1 MAVCFIGTTGGF
13 QGIGMISFVC
23 SFEVCRSENRRSK
36 SLDRLSDI
44 AVMYVLGA
52 ALLVAFSHVG
62 RLLAHVVAMTW
73 SLVAF
78 T

>member
-36 SLDRLSDI
+36 SLDCLSDI
-44 AVMYVLGA
+44 AVMYVLA
-52 ALLVAFSHVG
+52 ALLVPFFQVG